1 MVYWNPLNQLGTEIH
16 KFEPKRISEEPEIIQ
31 SSGIVSQ
38 AKGAIEEI
46 DIDKLIGSKVK
57 NDIQKDQII
66 DWKDIIEI
74 G

>member
-1 MVYWNPLNQLGTEIH
+1 MLVIRRPGNG
-16 KFEPKRISEEPEIIQ
+16 IQ
-31 SSGIVSQ
+31 P
-38 AKGAIEEI
+38 I